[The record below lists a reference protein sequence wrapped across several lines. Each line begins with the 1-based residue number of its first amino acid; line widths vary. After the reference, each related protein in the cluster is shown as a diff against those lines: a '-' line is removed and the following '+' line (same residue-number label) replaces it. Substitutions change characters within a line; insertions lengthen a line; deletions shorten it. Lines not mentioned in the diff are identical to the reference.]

1 MEAAERLPSAVDV
14 TIVGGGI
21 VGASA
26 AYFLATETDRETLL
40 IERDGIASGSTGD
53 SSAIIR
59 HHYGDRETYSRLA
72 DWSHEFFRKFEER
85 TGEPIAYT
93 DNPLVRLG
101 KNGEPSGE
109 YAQAGYETLSELEIP
124 VSRYDR
130 EELERRY
137 PMLSV
142 GDVDFAVSDD
152 TAAYSDASDVAGG
165 FARAAQQEGATVV
178 TDVEAEDLLTE
189 DGRIVGIE
197 TDAGTIET
205 DDVIVAAGPWSGR
218 IADWVGVDIPLRLT
232 REQILLLEPPE
243 EFDAADLENL
253 PTTGKP
259 DADWY
264 MRPDFGEGVLIATHH
279 AGETV
284 DPDAYKRDPDEE
296 TILEFIGELE
306 GFAPGLADSK
316 LRGGYC
322 GVYSDTPDR
331 GFVIDQAGPDGCYFA
346 CGFSGHG
353 FKTAPAVGTML
364 ADLVT
369 EGESKLADLEE
380 FSLERFEEQTK
391 PAADD

>member
-1 MEAAERLPSAVDV
+1 METAERLPSAVDV
-14 TIVGGGI
+14 IIVGGGI
-21 VGASA
+21 VGTSA
-26 AYFLATETDRETLL
+26 AYFLATETDRKTLL

-72 DWSHEFFRKFEER
+72 DWSHEFFRNFEER

-109 YAQAGYETLSELEIP
+109 YAQAGYETLSELGIP
-124 VSRYDR
+124 VSRYGR

-142 GDVDFAVSDD
+142 EDVDFAVSDD

-165 FARAAQQEGATVV
+165 FARAAQREGATVV

-189 DGRIVGIE
+189 DGGIVGIE
-197 TDAGTIET
+197 TDAGPIQT

-218 IADWVGVDIPLRLT
+218 IAGWVGVDIPMRLT

-243 EFDAADLENL
+243 EFDAAKLENL

-264 MRPDFGEGVLIATHH
+264 LRPDFGEGVLIATHH
-279 AGETV
+279 VGETV
-284 DPDAYKRDPDEE
+284 DPDTYKRDPDEE
-296 TILEFIGELE
+296 TILKFIEELE
-306 GFAPGLADSK
+306 EFAPGLADSK

-353 FKTAPAVGTML
+353 FKTAPAVGSIL
-364 ADLVT
+364 ADLLT
-369 EGESKLADLEE
+369 EGDSELADLEE

-391 PAADD
+391 PTAND

>member
-284 DPDAYKRDPDEE
+284 DPDTYKRDPDEE

-391 PAADD
+391 PGADD

>member
-1 MEAAERLPSAVDV
+1 MDAAERLPSAVDV

-21 VGASA
+21 VGTSA
-26 AYFLATETDRETLL
+26 AYFLATETDREVLL
-40 IERDGIASGSTGD
+40 LERDGIASGSTGD
-53 SSAIIR
+53 SSSIIR
-59 HHYGDRETYSRLA
+59 HHYGDREIYSRLA
-72 DWSHEFFRKFEER
+72 DWSHEFFRNFEER

-93 DNPLVRLG
+93 ENPLVRLG

-109 YAQAGYETLSELEIP
+109 YAQAGYETLSELGIP
-124 VSRYDR
+124 VSRFGR
-130 EELERRY
+130 EELQDRY

-142 GDVDFAVSDD
+142 EDVDFAVSDD

-165 FARAAQQEGATVV
+165 FARAAQREGATIV
-178 TDVEAEDLLTE
+178 TDVEVEDLTT
-189 DGRIVGIE
+189 DGDEPVSVETNVGPVE
-197 TDAGTIET
+197 TDE
-205 DDVIVAAGPWSGR
+205 VIVAAGPWSGR

-232 REQILLLEPPE
+232 REQILLLDPPA
-243 EFDAADLENL
+243 EFDGADLESL

-279 AGETV
+279 AGDPV
-284 DPDAYKRDPDEE
+284 DPDTYKRDPDEE

-306 GFAPGLADSK
+306 EFAPGLADSK

-353 FKTAPAVGTML
+353 FKTAPAVGSIL
-364 ADLVT
+364 VELVT
-369 EGESKLADLEE
+369 AGSSELVDLEE
-380 FSLERFEEQTK
+380 FSLDRFEEQTK